1 MMSRNF
7 TPEQTLIDRLAA
19 DDTTAFEELSR
30 RYCYSLYTY
39 CMSKLNSSEDAKRI
53 VRNIFIA
60 LWEDRQSLPI
70 DFSISL
76 HLYTEVR
83 KSVVQCVNNK
93 LNKDADIS
101 VIEDGVIP
109 GFNVAELQKAK
120 QPVKFDDSNT
130 SNGQHSALRTIR
142 VEEQWWNRYNPS
154 ISLKGLKHA
163 LQNMLNLW

>member
-1 MMSRNF
+1 MSRNF
-7 TPEQTLIDRLAA
+7 TPEQTLIDRLAS

-83 KSVVQCVNNK
+83 KSVVQSLNNK
-93 LNKDADIS
+93 LNKESGIS
-101 VIEDGVIP
+101 VIEDAYITAKYTTRADDFLGKGSVPLKAFMRSRPGGEEEGV
-109 GFNVAELQKAK
+109 V
-120 QPVKFDDSNT
+120 
-130 SNGQHSALRTIR
+130 
-142 VEEQWWNRYNPS
+142 
-154 ISLKGLKHA
+154 
-163 LQNMLNLW
+163 